1 MFFTRLKFLTRVFIS
16 KAFLPYLYNKYVKNN
31 EVIIEDINQNF
42 HIRSQKRNLSLK
54 KKFLHLLVYYPEF
67 AFVFFWRIQ
76 SNFFLWEI
84 LFKYNQLCKIFTSS
98 LIKGGLVVYHPY
110 ATVIN
115 AKKIGKNFTFRNGL
129 TIGNKNNDNTL
140 LPTIGNNV
148 EVGANVVIIGDIEI
162 GDNVTIGA
170 GSVVVK
176 SVPSNCVIAGK
187 AGIVGHIKIAD
198 NTTVGANTG
207 VSKNITKSGQ
217 TLFGYVG
224 YDIKDFLKSYSLFKK
239 LPELN
244 DRIKELEKKP

>member
-1 MFFTRLKFLTRVFIS
+1 MNFKQIKLIVRVLIS
-16 KAFLPYLYNKYVKNN
+16 KLFIYYLFKKYVIHN
-31 EVIIEDINQNF
+31 EILKEDIIQNF
-42 HIRSQKRNLSLK
+42 KIRSSNKENITLY
-54 KKFLHLLVYYPEF
+54 KKFSHLLIYYPEF
-67 AFVFFWRIQ
+67 SFVFFLRIQ

-176 SVPSNCVIAGK
+176 SVPSNCVIAGNP
-187 AGIVGHIKIAD
+187 ARIIKM
-198 NTTVGANTG
+198 
-207 VSKNITKSGQ
+207 
-217 TLFGYVG
+217 L
-224 YDIKDFLKSYSLFKK
+224 
-239 LPELN
+239 
-244 DRIKELEKKP
+244 